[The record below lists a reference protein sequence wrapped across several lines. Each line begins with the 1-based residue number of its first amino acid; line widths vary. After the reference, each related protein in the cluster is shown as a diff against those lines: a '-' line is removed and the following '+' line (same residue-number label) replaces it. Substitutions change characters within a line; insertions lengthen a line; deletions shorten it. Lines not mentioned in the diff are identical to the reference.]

1 MSSIQINNDELVRK
15 LEKVAQGLARPRD
28 LTASLATSL
37 LSITEDNFDAQGR
50 PAWAGLS
57 PVTEARRKPGK
68 ILSQS
73 GQLRDSI
80 QPASNDSEASI
91 STADPKAATHQF
103 GAKQGQYG
111 KSSRGGPLPWGNIP
125 ARPFMPMDENGNLQL
140 EAENAIYDD
149 VDYFYQKL
157 FD

>member
-1 MSSIQINNDELVRK
+1 MSTIQINNQELVKK
-15 LEKVAQGLARPRD
+15 LEKVAHGLSHPKD
-28 LTASLATSL
+28 LTSAIAGSL
-37 LSITEDNFDAQGR
+37 LAVTEDNFDAEGR

-57 PVTEARRKPGK
+57 PVTEARRKPRK

-73 GQLRDSI
+73 GQLRNSI
-80 QPASNDSEASI
+80 QPDSTETEASL
-91 STADPKAATHQF
+91 STSDPKAATHQF

-125 ARPFMPMDENGNLQL
+125 ARPFLPMDENGNLQA
-140 EAENAIYDD
+140 EAQNAIYDD

>member
-37 LSITEDNFDAQGR
+37 LSITEDNFDAEGR

-73 GQLRDSI
+73 RQLRNSI
-80 QPASNDSEASI
+80 QPDSNDTEASI

-125 ARPFMPMDENGNLQL
+125 ARSFMPMDENGNLQP

-157 FD
+157 LD

>member
-1 MSSIQINNDELVRK
+1 MSTIQINSDELKRR
-15 LEKVAQGLARPRD
+15 LEKVAQ
-28 LTASLATSL
+28 SL
-37 LSITEDNFDAQGR
+37 LHPHELTSAIAGSFLTIVEDNFDAQGR

-73 GQLRDSI
+73 GQLRNSI
-80 QPASNDSEASI
+80 QPHSSDDEAGV
-91 STADPKAATHQF
+91 STSDPKAATHQF

-111 KSSRGGPLPWGNIP
+111 KSSRGGPLPWGNIT
-125 ARPFMPMDENGNLQL
+125 ARSFMPMDENGNLQS

-149 VDYFYQKL
+149 VDYFYKKS

>member
-1 MSSIQINNDELVRK
+1 MSIIQINNHELVQR
-15 LEKVAQGLARPRD
+15 LTQVATGLNQPKELSSAIAGSF
-28 LTASLATSL
+28 LT
-37 LSITEDNFDAQGR
+37 IVEDNFDAQGR

-57 PVTEARRKPGK
+57 PVTEARRKSGK
-68 ILSQS
+68 ILNQS

-80 QPASNDSEASI
+80 QTEASDTEVSI
-91 STADPKAATHQF
+91 GTSDPKAPTHQF

-125 ARPFMPMDENGNLQL
+125 ARPFMPVDENGNLQP
-140 EAENAIYDD
+140 EAEHSIYDD
-149 VDYFYQKL
+149 VDYFYRRL

>member
-1 MSSIQINNDELVRK
+1 MSVIQINDDVLVKK
-15 LEKVAQGLARPRD
+15 LTRVALGINRPKD
-28 LTASLATSL
+28 LTSAIAGSFLT
-37 LSITEDNFDAQGR
+37 IVEDNFDAQGR
-50 PAWAGLS
+50 PGWAGLS
-57 PVTEARRKPGK
+57 PVTEARRKAGK

-80 QPASNDSEASI
+80 QPDSHDTEASI
-91 STADPKAATHQF
+91 SSSDPKAPTHQF

-111 KSSRGGPLPWGNIP
+111 RSSRGGPLPWGDIP
-125 ARPFMPMDENGNLQL
+125 ARPFMPIDENGNLQS
-140 EAENAIYDD
+140 EAESAIYDD

>member
-15 LEKVAQGLARPRD
+15 LTKVALGLSRPKD
-28 LTASLATSL
+28 LTSAIAGSFNT
-37 LSITEDNFDAQGR
+37 IVEDNFDAQGR

-57 PVTEARRKPGK
+57 PVTEARRKAGK

-80 QPASNDSEASI
+80 QPDSTDTEASI
-91 STADPKAATHQF
+91 SSSDPKAPTHQF

-111 KSSRGGPLPWGNIP
+111 KSSRGGPLPWGDIP
-125 ARPFMPMDENGNLQL
+125 ARSFMPIDENGNLQPQ
-140 EAENAIYDD
+140 AFDAIYDD
-149 VDYFYQKL
+149 VDLFYKKL

>member
-1 MSSIQINNDELVRK
+1 MSTIQINDQELVRK
-15 LEKVAQGLARPRD
+15 LEKVAYGLSHPKD
-28 LTASLATSL
+28 LTSAIAGSL
-37 LSITEDNFDAQGR
+37 LTVTEDNFDAEGR
-50 PAWAGLS
+50 PAWTGLS

-73 GQLRDSI
+73 WQLRNSI
-80 QPASNDSEASI
+80 QPDSTETEASL
-91 STADPKAATHQF
+91 STSDPKAATHQF

-111 KSSRGGPLPWGNIP
+111 KSSRGGPIPWGNIP
-125 ARPFMPMDENGNLQL
+125 ARPFLPMDENGNLQA
-140 EAENAIYDD
+140 EAQNAIYDD

>member
-80 QPASNDSEASI
+80 QPESNDSEASI

-111 KSSRGGPLPWGNIP
+111 KSSRGGPLPWGDIP
-125 ARPFMPMDENGNLQL
+125 ARGYMPMDENGNLQP

-149 VDYFYQKL
+149 VDYFYQEL